1 MLIYPSTNVCKH
13 GENRKQTSRTEVMQ
27 MSGCLYSLKSVVLI
41 SIRKGFFLCQE
52 TIVVHTPTY
61 VSIQHAKIL

>member
-1 MLIYPSTNVCKH
+1 MLIYPSTNVYKH

-41 SIRKGFFLCQE
+41 SIRKGFF
-52 TIVVHTPTY
+52 Y
-61 VSIQHAKIL
+61 VRRQLWYILPHM